1 MNATDKKYRE
11 QLEHFEMKPSDRVW
25 EQIEEALPEE
35 EEERKV
41 IWIYWAAAASIVLMF
56 SLGWMSRDLAIEG
69 QIQEQ
74 VAQTKTTDSEA
85 SDSDADASDEEKEH
99 STTSEEDE
107 TLTTDEQEKIGES
120 PKALFASAR
129 NEKGVIL
136 GSPRSVAQLN
146 TTEINQE
153 VIDKRKKIKIDIEFK
168 QSSSKTHMANADDPK
183 MSVGDYAQKQW
194 AALNTLNVK
203 KLENPKGKV
212 ELPKID
218 TEPIKNLF
226 NKRNAI
232 N

>member
-25 EQIEEALPEE
+25 EQIEEALPEA

-41 IWIYWAAAASIVLMF
+41 VWIYWAAAASIVLMF
-56 SLGWMSRDLAIEG
+56 SLGWMSRDLAIDG

-74 VAQTKTTDSEA
+74 VAQTESSESET
-85 SDSDADASDEEKEH
+85 SDSDAVDSDEEKDG
-99 STTSEEDE
+99 STTSEEDK
-107 TLTTDEQEKIGES
+107 TLITDEQEKIGES
-120 PKALFASAR
+120 PKALFTSAR
-129 NEKGVIL
+129 NEKGVTL
-136 GSPRSVAQLN
+136 GSPRSITQLN

-168 QSSSKTHMANADDPK
+168 QSSSKTLMANADDPK